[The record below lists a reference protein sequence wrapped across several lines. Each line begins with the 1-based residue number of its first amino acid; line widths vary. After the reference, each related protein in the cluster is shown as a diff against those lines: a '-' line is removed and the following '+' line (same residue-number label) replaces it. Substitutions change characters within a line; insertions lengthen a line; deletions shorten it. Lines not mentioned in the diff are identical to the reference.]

1 MPIKVVVD
9 TNVFISSFWGGK
21 PKEIIDLWINGEITI
36 CISEPILA
44 EYLRVMIEKL
54 HLNKDKID
62 RLVNLFGEKR
72 NIEEVTPAKKFDV
85 IKEDIDDNMFID
97 CAVEA
102 NAFYIISGDHHL
114 LDLKKF
120 QGIDIISPA
129 AFLSTIEREN
139 F

>member
-1 MPIKVVVD
+1 
-9 TNVFISSFWGGK
+9 
-21 PKEIIDLWINGEITI
+21 
-36 CISEPILA
+36 
-44 EYLRVMIEKL
+44 
-54 HLNKDKID
+54 
-62 RLVNLFGEKR
+62 VNLFGEKR

-102 NAFYIISGDHHL
+102 NALYIISGDHHL

-120 QGIDIISPA
+120 QEIDIVSPA
-129 AFLSTIEREN
+129 AFLDIIEKN